1 MRTVTDPVAMARVRW
16 LVPNRHPAPGSTIGA
31 TAVFV
36 LSDDAEVMPDWPATG
51 EHFSILL
58 TFTDSL
64 SGTDEAE
71 AKIDFLNREAVADYL
86 RPNTSFLVMA
96 GPQPIAEGRIT
107 NVLWKPPG

>member
-1 MRTVTDPVAMARVRW
+1 MRPVTDPVAMARVRW

-36 LSDDAEVMPDWPATG
+36 LGNDAEVMPGWPATG
-51 EHFSILL
+51 QHFSILL

-64 SGTDEAE
+64 SATDEAE
-71 AKIDFLNREAVADYL
+71 AKIDFLNRDAVADYL
-86 RPNTSFLVMA
+86 RENASFLVMA

-107 NVLWKPPG
+107 SVLWKPRG